1 MGETRFPHEKVC
13 PVPVL
18 QWASV
23 RLRSLTEAECYARCY
38 GGRREEAVSFVRVL
52 DPSGVEESV
61 STERLRELV
70 EHAALEESGRGREA
84 A

>member
-38 GGRREEAVSFVRVL
+38 GGRREETLSFVRVL

-61 STERLRELV
+61 TGERLLELIDHAGRE
-70 EHAALEESGRGREA
+70 EAGRGREA

>member
-1 MGETRFPHEKVC
+1 VIELR

-18 QWASV
+18 QWSRM

-38 GGRREEAVSFVRVL
+38 GGRREEPA
-52 DPSGVEESV
+52 
-61 STERLRELV
+61 
-70 EHAALEESGRGREA
+70 AALWQPSEAEGASAATARGPRDQAGALPTVRTEPRTA